1 MCFLCE
7 RKSLIQDT
15 CVPRGMAP
23 RAYSQLAFYIQL
35 GAHIIG
41 LIEAQKSDE
50 GQTFRRRPGSGSMIP
65 TRWAVGRL
73 SHEQKHAHADICSR
87 KKDDSAAAAAG
98 QGPQIKTVRQ
108 SCIED
113 LMAVVPR
120 NVSRAPPGDARK
132 QRITQAILVDTLA
145 ILRLGVPRHMEH
157 CACCALTVVSPSTN
171 ELVSITRL

>member
-50 GQTFRRRPGSGSMIP
+50 GQTFRRRPGSGSMIRPAGLWVGFRTSRSTLMP
-65 TRWAVGRL
+65 T
-73 SHEQKHAHADICSR
+73 
-87 KKDDSAAAAAG
+87 SAAERRMTLQQQQLAKG
-98 QGPQIKTVRQ
+98 
-108 SCIED
+108 
-113 LMAVVPR
+113 
-120 NVSRAPPGDARK
+120 RK
-132 QRITQAILVDTLA
+132 
-145 ILRLGVPRHMEH
+145 
-157 CACCALTVVSPSTN
+157 
-171 ELVSITRL
+171 